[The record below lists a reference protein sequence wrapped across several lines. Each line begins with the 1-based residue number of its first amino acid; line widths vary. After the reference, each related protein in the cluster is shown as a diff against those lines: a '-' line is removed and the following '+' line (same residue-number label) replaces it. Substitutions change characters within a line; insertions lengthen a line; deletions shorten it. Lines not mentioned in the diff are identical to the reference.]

1 MSELARQLGL
11 MVRAELEKRDA
22 EIADL
27 RERLMAVESRKS
39 LTDAGVWRSTST
51 YSEGQAVTYDG
62 SLWVAQV
69 DEPGPPGKDLAGWR
83 LAVRK
88 GRDAK

>member
-1 MSELARQLGL
+1 MSELAKQLGL
-11 MVRAELEKRDA
+11 MVRAELDKRDA

-27 RERLMAVESRKS
+27 RERLLALEGRKTM
-39 LTDAGVWRSTST
+39 TDAGVWRSTSS
-51 YSEGQAVTYDG
+51 YAQGDAVTYDG